1 MPKVNESHYE
11 KKKQEILEAAKR
23 VCLNKPI
30 YNVAMR
36 DIVVESGMSQGGVY
50 KYFSNIDEV
59 YVALLNQNVLT
70 HDVEAE
76 IDSLIDESK
85 EPMEVLRD
93 FMSYIGSYIQRTV
106 GGSDKIYFELVAL
119 YANEPERF
127 MKIKD
132 QLLQVSVLEYLQKKL
147 VTFILHH
154 IEIQYFHPN
163 IPVEDIF
170 AFMMTTINGITHEA
184 VLAFSLPENKK
195 LMPPPNITNLITTLS
210 FAVCEMLRRPK

>member
-1 MPKVNESHYE
+1 MPKVDESHYE

-23 VCLNKPI
+23 VCLSKSI

-36 DIVVESGMSQGGVY
+36 DIVVEAGMSQGGVY

-70 HDVEAE
+70 HDAE
-76 IDSLIDESK
+76 IEIDALVDESK

-93 FMSYIGSYIQRTV
+93 FMSYIGSYIQRTME
-106 GGSDKIYFELVAL
+106 GSNKIYFELVAL

-127 MKIKD
+127 VKIKD

-147 VTFILHH
+147 VSFILNN
-154 IEIQYFHPN
+154 IETQHFHPN
-163 IPVEDIF
+163 LPVEDIF
-170 AFMMTTINGITHEA
+170 AFMMTAINGITHEA
-184 VLAFSLPENKK
+184 ILTFSLPKNQK
-195 LMPPPNITNLITTLS
+195 LMPTPNVSTLIAALS
-210 FAVCEMLRRPK
+210 FAVCEMLRSPK